1 MEIGTDFKVV
11 LISVIAVIIAVLVTS
26 FYFALTTPAGQ
37 QGLAGMFQG
46 FGNSIMSALG
56 SIFAPI
62 TAFFNGIA
70 TAITHFF
77 SHPFGL

>member
-1 MEIGTDFKVV
+1 MEIGTDFKVIIGAV
-11 LISVIAVIIAVLVTS
+11 VVGVVVILGAS

-46 FGNSIMSALG
+46 FGSSIMGALG
-56 SIFAPI
+56 SVFSPI

-70 TAITHFF
+70 TAITNFF
-77 SHPFGL
+77 SHL